1 MAKKVLVVV
10 KLQIPAGQATPTPPV
25 GPALGQHG
33 VNIMEFCKTF
43 NAQTQDKGGL
53 IIPVVITIYADRS
66 FTFITK
72 TPPASVLLKRAAG
85 LEKGSPE
92 SNRQK
97 VGKCVFCSGSGDR
110 TAQAGGPEHEGS
122 RFGHPNDRRNRPKH
136 GDYRGGIEVGNGKL
150 YREMQTKVDRRTH
163 YPLDTAIKMLMEMP
177 RRKFN
182 ETVEVSMNLGVDPR
196 HADQLVRGTILL
208 PHGTGGA
215 VKVLVLTKGE
225 LESEAR
231 EAGADY
237 VGNDDLI
244 KKISGGWVDFDVVVA
259 SPDLMGSVGRLG
271 KILGPRGLMPN
282 PKSGTV
288 TVEVG
293 KAVRE
298 AKAGRIEFRVDR
310 AGNIHAP
317 VGKVSFEQGEIVE
330 NSRALIDAIVR
341 AKPPGVKGQYIR
353 SVTLCTTMSPGIR
366 IDRAS
371 LVN

>member
-1 MAKKVLVVV
+1 M
-10 KLQIPAGQATPTPPV
+10 
-25 GPALGQHG
+25 
-33 VNIMEFCKTF
+33 
-43 NAQTQDKGGL
+43 
-53 IIPVVITIYADRS
+53 S
-66 FTFITK
+66 
-72 TPPASVLLKRAAG
+72 
-85 LEKGSPE
+85 
-92 SNRQK
+92 
-97 VGKCVFCSGSGDR
+97 
-110 TAQAGGPEHEGS
+110 
-122 RFGHPNDRRNRPKH
+122 
-136 GDYRGGIEVGNGKL
+136 NGKL
-150 YREMQTKVDRRTH
+150 YKEMQAKVDRRTQ

-196 HADQLVRGTILL
+196 HADQVVRGTILL
-208 PHGTGGA
+208 PHGTGGS

-225 LESEAR
+225 LESEAL

-288 TVEVG
+288 TSEVG

-317 VGKVSFEQGEIVE
+317 VGKVSFEHGKIVE
-330 NSRALIDAIVR
+330 NSRALLDAIVR

-353 SVTLCTTMSPGIR
+353 SVTLSTTMSPGIR

>member
-1 MAKKVLVVV
+1 M
-10 KLQIPAGQATPTPPV
+10 
-25 GPALGQHG
+25 
-33 VNIMEFCKTF
+33 
-43 NAQTQDKGGL
+43 
-53 IIPVVITIYADRS
+53 
-66 FTFITK
+66 
-72 TPPASVLLKRAAG
+72 
-85 LEKGSPE
+85 
-92 SNRQK
+92 
-97 VGKCVFCSGSGDR
+97 
-110 TAQAGGPEHEGS
+110 
-122 RFGHPNDRRNRPKH
+122 
-136 GDYRGGIEVGNGKL
+136 GNGKL
-150 YREMQTKVDRRTH
+150 YREMQAKVDRRTQ
-163 YPLDTAIKMLMEMP
+163 YPLNTAIKMLMEMP

-196 HADQLVRGTILL
+196 HADQVVRGTILL
-208 PHGTGGA
+208 PHGTGGS

-225 LESEAR
+225 LESEAQ

-259 SPDLMGSVGRLG
+259 SPDMMGSVGRLG

-288 TVEVG
+288 TSEVG

-310 AGNIHAP
+310 AGNIQAP

-353 SVTLCTTMSPGIR
+353 SVTLSTTMSPGIR